1 VKRPLAG
8 LAVLGVVVGLQF
20 SDLATVQSTT
30 CPATASSSRT
40 ASGSR
45 TSSPAPCPT
54 PDPTQVLYDQLRA
67 RLGGDIARALTS
79 QQQLSAALNQS
90 AASEAVLNSQIATE
104 EAKIAKLQA
113 QVAQLD
119 AKIADTEHRIEVEQ
133 AQVAALARAIYRQPH
148 SLWELIASTG
158 SLREALLA
166 TSDLVISGQHAH
178 ALEAR
183 LEADLTRLRAER
195 TARLADLD
203 RENSARDAL
212 QSSLDDLGDLM
223 SRQDDISSQLHD
235 LIGQIRDAQSGMH
248 GLAPDVTANLARL
261 LEMQERDLIQ
271 KAYRAAWSQAQ
282 IGAGLALLSDQ
293 LPAGTG
299 LVGFILSW
307 PIAGARIT
315 QGFGPTNVLLE
326 PAVGPYAH
334 FHTGIDVAA
343 ALGTPVM
350 AAADGVVVAVAHT
363 QVGYGN
369 YVIVAHGGGIMTL
382 YAHLLETDVN
392 VGDRVMHG
400 QRIGLEG
407 STGLSTGPHLHFELR
422 INDRVVDPMHYLPA
436 VVVPAE

>member
-8 LAVLGVVVGLQF
+8 LVVLGVLVALQL
-20 SDLATVQSTT
+20 SDLATAQSTT
-30 CPATASSSRT
+30 CPSATSSART

-79 QQQLSAALNQS
+79 QHQLSAALNQS
-90 AASEAVLNSQIATE
+90 AASEAVLNSQIAKE
-104 EAKIAKLQA
+104 EAKIAKLEA

-119 AKIADTEHRIEVEQ
+119 ADISDTQKRIVVEQ
-133 AQVAALARAIYRQPH
+133 AQVAAIARAIYRQPH

-178 ALEAR
+178 ALEAS
-183 LEADLTRLRAER
+183 LEADLARLQAER
-195 TARLADLD
+195 TARLAELD

-212 QSSLDDLGDLM
+212 ESSLNELDDLM
-223 SRQDDISSQLHD
+223 SRQDDISGQLDD
-235 LIGQIRDAQSGMH
+235 LIGQIRDAVDGMH

-261 LEMQERDLIQ
+261 LELQERDLIL
-271 KAYRAAWSQAQ
+271 KAYQAAWSQAQ
-282 IGAGLALLSDQ
+282 IGAGLALLSNQ
-293 LPAGTG
+293 MPLGTG
-299 LVGFILSW
+299 LVGLILSW
-307 PIAGARIT
+307 PIAGAGIT
-315 QGFGPTNVLLE
+315 QGFGPTNVVLE
-326 PAVGPYAH
+326 PALGPYGH
-334 FHTGIDVAA
+334 FHTGIDLAA
-343 ALGTPVM
+343 PLGTPVM

-422 INDRVVDPMHYLPA
+422 INDRVVNPMNYLPA